1 MSDDNK
7 NLFDDDVMDFDDNQD
22 TDVKIRAPFY
32 IHTAL
37 LMAQRTLMFATART
51 SASDGILTYTVF
63 IEHIETICKSA
74 GYIDV
79 ETYKKAIDDWELE
92 DKKNEFKNESARMA
106 RRANK
111 KLELLLTKVFER
123 SPTNFSLN
131 I

>member
-1 MSDDNK
+1 MSDDK
-7 NLFDDDVMDFDDNQD
+7 NLFDDDILDFDDNMD

-37 LMAQRTLMFATART
+37 LLAQRTLMFATAKS

-79 ETYKKAIDDWELE
+79 DLYKQQIKEFE
-92 DKKNEFKNESARMA
+92 EEEKKSDNKNESIRIA

-111 KLELLLTKVFER
+111 KLELLMTQVFSR
-123 SPTNFSLN
+123 SPVNMSLS